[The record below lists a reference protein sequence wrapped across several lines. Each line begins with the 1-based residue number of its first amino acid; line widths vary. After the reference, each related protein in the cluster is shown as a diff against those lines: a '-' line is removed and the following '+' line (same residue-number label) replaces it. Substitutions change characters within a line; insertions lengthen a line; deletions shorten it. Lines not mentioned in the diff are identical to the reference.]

1 MVERMKINQYGQVT
15 YNSQE
20 IFEQLYENADLS
32 IASILGDV
40 TDIDFQKHNEAI
52 DKELLELDKIQYPS
66 QIDLSVE
73 QFDTQNQ
80 HNWYMPDDFKNI
92 DVEQFIHALC
102 ETEQEHKRVTKE
114 LELYKERDMYNI
126 LRFMIYLVHFMT
138 QNNIVWGVGRG
149 SSVASYCLYLIGV
162 HKVNS
167 IKYNLFIEEFLR

>member
-1 MVERMKINQYGQVT
+1 MVERMKTNQYGQVT

-20 IFEQLYENADLS
+20 LFEQLYQNADLS
-32 IASILGDV
+32 IASVLGDV
-40 TDIDFQKHNEAI
+40 TDIDFQKHNQAI
-52 DKELLELDKIQYPS
+52 DNELLELDKIQFPK
-66 QIDLSVE
+66 QMDISVE

-80 HNWYMPDDFKNI
+80 HNWYMPKEFKDI

-102 ETEQEHKRVTKE
+102 ETEEEHDRVTQE
-114 LELYKERDMYNI
+114 LLLYKERDMYNI

>member
-66 QIDLSVE
+66 QINLSIE
-73 QFDTQNQ
+73 HFDTQNQ

-92 DVEQFIHALC
+92 DVAQFIHALC

-149 SSVASYCLYLIGV
+149 SSVASYCLYLIGI